1 MDKSIL
7 KCNLQRIRICK
18 DLSFDT
24 RIHKILSQNGIN
36 TVGDLV
42 KKSESELLKL
52 TKLGR
57 AAVTEIRDFLEENGL
72 ELGSDGGMTDVPVND
87 GIDWEQRRYEIA
99 RDVLASYTTRY
110 NRDLVEW
117 NPRERAK
124 AALEQA
130 DALIE
135 LLKTKKGKD

>member
-24 RIHKILSQNGIN
+24 RIHKVLSDNGIN

-52 TKLGR
+52 PKLGR
-57 AAVTEIRDFLEENGL
+57 AAVTEIWNFLEENGL
-72 ELGSDGGMTDVPVND
+72 ELGGDGGMTDVPVND

-135 LLKTKKGKD
+135 LLKTKKGED

>member
-7 KCNLQRIRICK
+7 RCNLQRVKICK
-18 DLSFDT
+18 NSNVDT

-36 TVGDLV
+36 TVDDLI
-42 KKSESELLKL
+42 KKSESDLLKL
-52 TKLGR
+52 PKFGR
-57 AAVTEIRDFLEENGL
+57 AALAKIWNFLEENGL
-72 ELGSDGGMTDVPVND
+72 ELSEDGGLSDEHVND

-117 NPRERAK
+117 NPRERAQ

-130 DALIE
+130 DALVE
-135 LLKTKKGKD
+135 LLKAKKGEG

>member
-1 MDKSIL
+1 MDKSII

-24 RIHKILSQNGIN
+24 RIHKVLSDNGIN
-36 TVGDLV
+36 IVGDLV

-52 TKLGR
+52 PKLGR

-72 ELGSDGGMTDVPVND
+72 ELGSDSDMTDVSVND

-135 LLKTKKGKD
+135 LLKTKKGEG

>member
-7 KCNLQRIRICK
+7 NCNLQKIRICK

-24 RIHKILSQNGIN
+24 RIHKVLSDNGIN

-42 KKSESELLKL
+42 KKGESELLKL
-52 TKLGR
+52 PKLGR
-57 AAVTEIRDFLEENGL
+57 AALAKIWDFLEENGL
-72 ELGSDGGMTDVPVND
+72 ELGTGGSLSDEPVND

-117 NPRERAK
+117 SPRERAK

-135 LLKTKKGKD
+135 ILKTKKGEG

>member
-1 MDKSIL
+1 MTHI
-7 KCNLQRIRICK
+7 
-18 DLSFDT
+18 
-24 RIHKILSQNGIN
+24 
-36 TVGDLV
+36 
-42 KKSESELLKL
+42 
-52 TKLGR
+52 
-57 AAVTEIRDFLEENGL
+57 AL
-72 ELGSDGGMTDVPVND
+72 ELKSMAKSALREYISSRRA
-87 GIDWEQRRYEIA
+87 IDWEQRRYEIA

-135 LLKTKKGKD
+135 LLKTKKGEG

>member
-7 KCNLQRIRICK
+7 NCNLQRIRICK

-24 RIHKILSQNGIN
+24 RIHKVLSDNGIN
-36 TVGDLV
+36 TVGNLV

-72 ELGSDGGMTDVPVND
+72 ELGGGGMTDVPVND

-117 NPRERAK
+117 SPRERAK

-135 LLKTKKGKD
+135 LLKTKKGEG

>member
-7 KCNLQRIRICK
+7 NCNLQRIRICK
-18 DLSFDT
+18 DSTFDT
-24 RIHKILSQNGIN
+24 RIHKVLSDNGIN

-124 AALEQA
+124 ASLEQA

-135 LLKTKKGKD
+135 LLKTKKGED

>member
-18 DLSFDT
+18 DSSFDT
-24 RIHKILSQNGIN
+24 RIHKVLSDNGIN
-36 TVGDLV
+36 TVDELV
-42 KKSESELLKL
+42 KKGESELLKL
-52 TKLGR
+52 PKLGR

-72 ELGSDGGMTDVPVND
+72 ELGADSGMTDVPVND

-135 LLKTKKGKD
+135 LLKTKKGED

>member
-18 DLSFDT
+18 DLSFDI
-24 RIHKILSQNGIN
+24 RIHKVLSDNGIN
-36 TVGDLV
+36 TVGNLV

-57 AAVTEIRDFLEENGL
+57 AAVIEIRDFLEENGL
-72 ELGSDGGMTDVPVND
+72 ELGGGGMTDVPVND

-117 NPRERAK
+117 SSRERAK

-135 LLKTKKGKD
+135 LLKTKKGED

>member
-7 KCNLQRIRICK
+7 NCSLQGVKICK
-18 DLSFDT
+18 NSNVDT

-42 KKSESELLKL
+42 KKSEPELLKL
-52 TKLGR
+52 PKFGR
-57 AAVTEIRDFLEENGL
+57 ATLAKIWDFLEENGL
-72 ELGSDGGMTDVPVND
+72 ELSENGGLSDEPVND

-130 DALIE
+130 DALVE
-135 LLKTKKGKD
+135 LLKTKYGD

>member
-1 MDKSIL
+1 MNKSIL
-7 KCNLQRIRICK
+7 KCDLQRVKICK
-18 DLSFDT
+18 NSNVDT

-36 TVGDLV
+36 TVDELV
-42 KKSESELLKL
+42 KKSESDLLKL
-52 TKLGR
+52 PKFGR
-57 AAVTEIRDFLEENGL
+57 AALAKIWDFLEENGL
-72 ELGSDGGMTDVPVND
+72 ELSEDGGLSDVPVND

-117 NPRERAK
+117 NPRERAQ

-130 DALIE
+130 DALVE
-135 LLKTKKGKD
+135 LLKAKKGEG

>member
-7 KCNLQRIRICK
+7 NCNLQRIRICK
-18 DLSFDT
+18 DSSFDT
-24 RIHKILSQNGIN
+24 RIHKVLSDNGIN

-42 KKSESELLKL
+42 KKSELELLKL
-52 TKLGR
+52 PKLGR

-130 DALIE
+130 DALVE
-135 LLKTKKGKD
+135 LLKMKKGED

>member
-7 KCNLQRIRICK
+7 KCNLQRLRICK
-18 DLSFDT
+18 DSSFDT
-24 RIHKILSQNGIN
+24 RIHKVLSDNGIN

-42 KKSESELLKL
+42 KKGESELLKL

-130 DALIE
+130 DALVE
-135 LLKTKKGKD
+135 LLKTKKGED

>member
-7 KCNLQRIRICK
+7 NCNLQRIRICK

-24 RIHKILSQNGIN
+24 RIHKVLSDNGIN

-42 KKSESELLKL
+42 KKGESDLLKL
-52 TKLGR
+52 PKLGR
-57 AAVTEIRDFLEENGL
+57 SAVTDIWNFLKENGL
-72 ELGSDGGMTDVPVND
+72 ELDTDGSLSDEPVND

-117 NPRERAK
+117 NPQERAK

-135 LLKTKKGKD
+135 LLKTKKGEG

>member
-24 RIHKILSQNGIN
+24 RIHKVLSDNGIN

-42 KKSESELLKL
+42 KKGESELLKL

-72 ELGSDGGMTDVPVND
+72 ELGSDGGMTDVPVNG
-87 GIDWEQRRYEIA
+87 GIDWEQRRDEIA

-135 LLKTKKGKD
+135 LLKTKKGEG

>member
-7 KCNLQRIRICK
+7 KYDLQKVKICK
-18 DLSFDT
+18 NSNVDT

-36 TVGDLV
+36 TVDELV
-42 KKSESELLKL
+42 KKSESDLLKL
-52 TKLGR
+52 PKFGR
-57 AAVTEIRDFLEENGL
+57 AALAKIWDFLEENGL
-72 ELGSDGGMTDVPVND
+72 NLSEDGGLSDVPVND

-99 RDVLASYTTRY
+99 RDVLTSYTTRY

-130 DALIE
+130 DALVE
-135 LLKTKKGKD
+135 LLKAKKGEG

>member
-7 KCNLQRIRICK
+7 KCNLQRVKICK
-18 DLSFDT
+18 NSNVDT

-36 TVGDLV
+36 TVDELV
-42 KKSESELLKL
+42 KKSESDLLKL
-52 TKLGR
+52 PKFGR
-57 AAVTEIRDFLEENGL
+57 AALAKIWDFLEENGL
-72 ELGSDGGMTDVPVND
+72 KLSEDGGLSDEPVNG

-99 RDVLASYTTRY
+99 RDVLTSYTTRY

-130 DALIE
+130 DALVE
-135 LLKTKKGKD
+135 LLKAKKGEG

>member
-7 KCNLQRIRICK
+7 NCNLQRIRICK
-18 DLSFDT
+18 DLSFDA
-24 RIHKILSQNGIN
+24 RIHKVLSENGIN

-72 ELGSDGGMTDVPVND
+72 ELSEDGVLSDEPVNG

-117 NPRERAK
+117 NPRERTK

-130 DALIE
+130 DALVE
-135 LLKTKKGKD
+135 LLKTK

>member
-7 KCNLQRIRICK
+7 NCSIERIRICK
-18 DLSFDT
+18 DSTFDA
-24 RIHKILSQNGIN
+24 RIHKVLSDNGIN

-42 KKSESELLKL
+42 KKGESDLLKL
-52 TKLGR
+52 PKLGR
-57 AAVTEIRDFLEENGL
+57 AAITKIWNFLKENGL
-72 ELGSDGGMTDVPVND
+72 ELGTDGNLSDEYVND
-87 GIDWEQRRYEIA
+87 SIDWEQRRYEIA

-117 NPRERAK
+117 NPRERAQ

-130 DALIE
+130 DALVE
-135 LLKTKKGKD
+135 LLKTK

>member
-1 MDKSIL
+1 MDKPIL
-7 KCNLQRIRICK
+7 NCNLQRIRICK

-24 RIHKILSQNGIN
+24 RIHKVLSDNGIN

-42 KKSESELLKL
+42 KKGESDLLKL
-52 TKLGR
+52 PKLVR
-57 AAVTEIRDFLEENGL
+57 TAVTKIWDFLEENGL
-72 ELGSDGGMTDVPVND
+72 ELGTDGGMTDVLVND

-130 DALIE
+130 DALVE
-135 LLKTKKGKD
+135 LLKTKKGED

>member
-1 MDKSIL
+1 MDKSII

-24 RIHKILSQNGIN
+24 RIHKVLSDNGIN
-36 TVGDLV
+36 TVGNLV

-72 ELGSDGGMTDVPVND
+72 ELGGGGMTDVPVND

-117 NPRERAK
+117 SPRERAK

-135 LLKTKKGKD
+135 LLKTKKGEG

>member
-7 KCNLQRIRICK
+7 NCNLQRIRICK
-18 DLSFDT
+18 DSSFDT
-24 RIHKILSQNGIN
+24 RIHKVLSDNGIN

-42 KKSESELLKL
+42 KKSELELLKL
-52 TKLGR
+52 PKLGR

-135 LLKTKKGKD
+135 LLKTKKGEG

>member
-24 RIHKILSQNGIN
+24 RIHKVLSDNGIN

-42 KKSESELLKL
+42 KKGESDLLKL
-52 TKLGR
+52 PKLGR
-57 AAVTEIRDFLEENGL
+57 AAVTDIWNFLKENGL
-72 ELGSDGGMTDVPVND
+72 ELGTDGDISDVPVND

-99 RDVLASYTTRY
+99 RDVLTSYTTRY

-117 NPRERAK
+117 SPRERAK

-130 DALIE
+130 DTLIE
-135 LLKTKKGKD
+135 LLKTKKGKG

>member
-7 KCNLQRIRICK
+7 NRSLQRIRICK

-24 RIHKILSQNGIN
+24 RIHKVLSDNGIN

-57 AAVTEIRDFLEENGL
+57 AAVTEIRGFLEENGL
-72 ELGSDGGMTDVPVND
+72 ELGTDDSLSDVSVND

-135 LLKTKKGKD
+135 LLKTKKGEG

>member
-7 KCNLQRIRICK
+7 KCNLQRVKICK
-18 DLSFDT
+18 NSNVDT
-24 RIHKILSQNGIN
+24 RIHKVLSDNGIN
-36 TVGDLV
+36 TVDELV
-42 KKSESELLKL
+42 KKSESDLLKL
-52 TKLGR
+52 PKFGR
-57 AAVTEIRDFLEENGL
+57 SALAKIWDFLEENGL

-135 LLKTKKGKD
+135 LLKTKKGEG

>member
-7 KCNLQRIRICK
+7 KCNLQRVKICK
-18 DLSFDT
+18 NSNLDT
-24 RIHKILSQNGIN
+24 RIHKILSENGIN

-42 KKSESELLKL
+42 KNSESDLLKL
-52 TKLGR
+52 PKFGR
-57 AAVTEIRDFLEENGL
+57 AALAKVWFFLEENGL
-72 ELGSDGGMTDVPVND
+72 ELSEDGGLSDEPVDD

-130 DALIE
+130 DALVE
-135 LLKTKKGKD
+135 LLKMKKGED

>member
-7 KCNLQRIRICK
+7 KCNLQRVKICK
-18 DLSFDT
+18 NSNVDT
-24 RIHKILSQNGIN
+24 RIHKVLSDNGIN
-36 TVGDLV
+36 TVDELV
-42 KKSESELLKL
+42 KKSESDLLKL
-52 TKLGR
+52 PKFGR
-57 AAVTEIRDFLEENGL
+57 AALAKIWDFLEENGL
-72 ELGSDGGMTDVPVND
+72 ELSEDGGFSDVPVND

-135 LLKTKKGKD
+135 LLKTKKGEG